1 MPIFLPDLIINK
13 ITDLSLDILKNMDI
27 KGILLDV
34 DSTLAEHGRQVP
46 YNGVREWIDIM
57 QNNGIKLMIL
67 SNNNPQRVKP
77 FADMLGLKFAADG
90 LKPLPFKAKKAAAD
104 MGINIKQAAL
114 AGDQVY
120 TDILAGNLAGMKTI
134 LLQIPEIKESKFFQ
148 FKRAM
153 EKPIRKAYFKKHGGS
168 I

>member
-1 MPIFLPDLIINK
+1 MPLFLPDLILNK
-13 ITDLSLDILKNMDI
+13 ITDLSLDILKKMNI

-46 YNGVREWIDIM
+46 YEGVLEWLDMM
-57 QNNGIKLMIL
+57 QKNGIKLMIL

-77 FADMLGLKFAADG
+77 FADMLKLPFAADG
-90 LKPLPFKAKKAAAD
+90 LKPLPFKAKKAAEA
-104 MGINIKQAAL
+104 MGISIKETAL

-134 LLQIPEIKESKFFQ
+134 LLQIPDIKESRFFQ

-153 EKPIRKAYFKKHGGS
+153 EKPVRRAYYKKHGGN